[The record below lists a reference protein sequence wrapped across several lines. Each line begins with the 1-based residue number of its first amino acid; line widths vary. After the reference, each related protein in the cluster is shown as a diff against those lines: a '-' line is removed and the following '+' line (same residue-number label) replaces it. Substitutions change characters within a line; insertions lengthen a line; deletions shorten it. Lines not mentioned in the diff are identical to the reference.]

1 MSLKEELKSK
11 KPNLS
16 DLSLTAYASTLR
28 NLYKK
33 VFDNEAIKLS
43 NFKETKKII
52 DFLKDK
58 PANKR
63 KSVLAALIAMT
74 DADEYKELMKKDIS
88 EYNEFINTQKKT
100 KTQEENW
107 VEKKDLDN
115 AFEELEM
122 KAKMLYRKG
131 NPKMK
136 DLQEIQNF
144 IIISLSSGKFIPP
157 RRLLDYTEFKIK
169 NVDKKKDNYYD
180 KGTLVFNRFK
190 GSSEKEQQ
198 KIKAP
203 RQLQAIIN
211 KWISMNPTDYLL
223 FDNNGNPLKN
233 TQLNQRLNKIFDGK
247 ISVNALRHTFL
258 TDKFGDTIEQ
268 QKKIETTMEKMG
280 SSSKML
286 KNYVKE
292 DD

>member
-1 MSLKEELKSK
+1 MSLKEELRSK

-107 VEKKDLDN
+107 VEKKDIDN

>member
-1 MSLKEELKSK
+1 MMLKDELRSK

-33 VFDNEAIKLS
+33 VFDDQPIKLS
-43 NFKETKKII
+43 KFKETKKII

-63 KSVLAALIAMT
+63 KSILAALIAMT
-74 DADEYKELMKKDIS
+74 DEEEYKDLMKKDIN
-88 EYNEFINTQKKT
+88 EYNEFISTQKKT
-100 KTQEENW
+100 EKQEENW
-107 VEKKDLDN
+107 VEKEDIDRAYKDLEN
-115 AFEELEM
+115 
-122 KAKMLYRKG
+122 KAKSLYKKEK
-131 NPKMK
+131 PAMK
-136 DLQEIQNF
+136 DLQDIQNF

-169 NVDKKKDNYYD
+169 NIDKAKDNYYD

-190 GSSEKEQQ
+190 GSKEKDQQ

-203 RQLQAIIN
+203 RSLQSIMN
-211 KWISMNPTDYLL
+211 KWISLNPTDYLL

-268 QKKIETTMEKMG
+268 QKKIESTMAKMG
-280 SSSKML
+280 SSAKML

-292 DD
+292 E

>member
-107 VEKKDLDN
+107 VEKKDIDN